1 MLVKVQ
7 SNKYDCKELWYM
19 IRIEYLFRVSSGTLF
34 SKEIFIF
41 SRKISS
47 FSI

>member
-7 SNKYDCKELWYM
+7 SKYDCKELWYM
-19 IRIEYLFRVSSGTLF
+19 IRIEYPFRVSSETLF
-34 SKEIFIF
+34 SQEIFIF
-41 SRKISS
+41 PRKISS